1 MWEKPKNPYKMTS
14 LKFNR
19 HTAAFAIL
27 DILRRHEG
35 EVHQNEIVSDI
46 ARAFGREDMAKLK
59 LEVSF
64 SLSRLKAL
72 RLVRRSGN
80 GYNNV
85 TELGRSIS
93 LADMI
98 AIDRFYASQERR
110 ERYAKRQ
117 R

>member
-1 MWEKPKNPYKMTS
+1 MTAIGRNLVSSRWFASITTKMNLQHLPTEILLQCFKYESLVDFWETS
-14 LKFNR
+14 DYY
-19 HTAAFAIL
+19 TT
-27 DILRRHEG
+27 
-35 EVHQNEIVSDI
+35 
-46 ARAFGREDMAKLK
+46 
-59 LEVSF
+59 
-64 SLSRLKAL
+64 RLKAL

>member
-1 MWEKPKNPYKMTS
+1 MPWPFP
-14 LKFNR
+14 
-19 HTAAFAIL
+19 TAKSG
-27 DILRRHEG
+27 ILR
-35 EVHQNEIVSDI
+35 
-46 ARAFGREDMAKLK
+46 FGT
-59 LEVSF
+59 
-64 SLSRLKAL
+64 AL